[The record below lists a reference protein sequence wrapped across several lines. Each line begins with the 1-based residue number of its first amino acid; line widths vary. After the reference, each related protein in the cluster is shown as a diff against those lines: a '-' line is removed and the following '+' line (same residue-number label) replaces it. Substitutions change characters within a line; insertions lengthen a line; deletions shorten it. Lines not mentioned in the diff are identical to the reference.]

1 MVPQPN
7 AVRAGVGLGNVL
19 FSSNAF
25 RRAVYRTMPDDN
37 APATPDTP
45 KMVRKTRPDSMFGIR
60 KAPRRSNIT
69 MLVVPPTKRLLFIT
83 SGGSAGFMA
92 AFFHGLCITA
102 AHGIRLVKKKSRQ
115 VGAILLY
122 FVQVGISVTQAAAPQ
137 DPKRGTGRGFICV
150 PKGKIDPSLYGSG
163 A

>member
-1 MVPQPN
+1 
-7 AVRAGVGLGNVL
+7 
-19 FSSNAF
+19 
-25 RRAVYRTMPDDN
+25 
-37 APATPDTP
+37 
-45 KMVRKTRPDSMFGIR
+45 
-60 KAPRRSNIT
+60 

-122 FVQVGISVTQAAAPQ
+122 FVQVGISVTSHS
-137 DPKRGTGRGFICV
+137 GRG
-150 PKGKIDPSLYGSG
+150 SG
-163 A
+163 RANYRKPRFK